1 MIKIEY
7 QYSDTGTDPKN
18 PFLEINPNQQS
29 YIYDTIQVF
38 VNDVCE
44 LTARTPEFREL
55 FTVDNTFSRGKG
67 GRNSCMSFASG
78 LCNKQYRGKRADFS
92 KNQIKHIELI
102 MQIASGFYTQGNQKG
117 WFGTTLRT
125 VPYTVKFVK
134 KKIEVSKDLQRLL
147 QDEPKWLGICGKTTN
162 TRNG

>member
-1 MIKIEY
+1 MIQIEY

-18 PFLEINPNQQS
+18 PFLEINNNQQQ
-29 YIYDTIQVF
+29 YIYDTIQQF

-55 FTVDNTFSRGKG
+55 FDVNPTFSRGKR

-92 KNQIKHIELI
+92 KNQIKHIELL
-102 MQIASGFYTQGNQKG
+102 MQIAGGFYSQGNQKG
-117 WFGTTLRT
+117 WFGKTLRT
-125 VPYTVKFVK
+125 VPYSVKFVK
-134 KKIEVSKDLQRLL
+134 KKITVSKDLQRLL
-147 QDEPKWLGICGKTTN
+147 DEPK
-162 TRNG
+162 

>member
-18 PFLEINPNQQS
+18 PFLEIDPNSQQ
-29 YIYDTIQVF
+29 YIYDNIQMF

-44 LTARTPEFREL
+44 LTARTPEFKEL
-55 FTVDNTFSRGKG
+55 FAVDNSFSRGKR

-117 WFGTTLRT
+117 WFGKTLRK
-125 VPYTVKFVK
+125 VPYTVKFVERTT
-134 KKIEVSKDLQRLL
+134 EVSKDLQRIL
-147 QDEPKWLGICGKTTN
+147 QNETE
-162 TRNG
+162 

>member
-1 MIKIEY
+1 MINIEY

-18 PFLEINPNQQS
+18 PFLEIDSNQQQ
-29 YIYDTIQVF
+29 YIYDTIQQF

-55 FTVDNTFSRGKG
+55 FEVDKTFSRGKR

-78 LCNKQYRGKRADFS
+78 LCNKQYRSKRADFS

-102 MQIASGFYTQGNQKG
+102 MQIACGFYTRGNKEG
-117 WFGTTLRT
+117 WFGDTIRKI
-125 VPYTVKFVK
+125 PYTVSFSK
-134 KKIEVSKDLQRLL
+134 KKIEVSDDLQRLL
-147 QDEPKWLGICGKTTN
+147 DEPRWLGI
-162 TRNG
+162 

>member
-18 PFLEINPNQQS
+18 PFLEIDPNSQQ
-29 YIYDTIQVF
+29 YIYDNIQMF

-44 LTARTPEFREL
+44 LTARTPEFKEL
-55 FTVDNTFSRGKG
+55 FAVDNSFSRGKR

-102 MQIASGFYTQGNQKG
+102 MQIASGFYSQGNQKG
-117 WFGTTLRT
+117 WFGKTLRK
-125 VPYTVKFVK
+125 VPYAVTFTEK
-134 KKIEVSKDLQRLL
+134 KTEVSKDLQRIL
-147 QDEPKWLGICGKTTN
+147 QNETE
-162 TRNG
+162 